1 MDLFNYNY
9 EKKSKKSSPLADRIR
24 PKTLDYMVGQQE
36 VVGEGRYLRRAI
48 EEDRLFSMILY
59 GPPGTGKTT
68 LARIVANHTN
78 SNFFQLNAVTS
89 GIKEIREVINKAK
102 EKKSYYQEDTILFID
117 EIHRF
122 NKAQQDGLLPY
133 VEDGTIILIGATT
146 ENPYFSI
153 NSPLLSR
160 VRVFQLRLLF
170 DNEIEKLIMRGLEDK
185 ENGLGDYNVKLH
197 EDALRHLIRL
207 ANGDIRTALNALE
220 LSVITTIPDE
230 NNLREITLD
239 KIEKSIQDRAVYYDK
254 DGDNHYDIISAFI
267 KSMRG
272 SDPDASLYWLARMIE
287 GGEDP
292 LFITRRMLIFASED
306 IGNADPQALQV
317 ALSTHQAVSE
327 LGMPEAR
334 ITLAQGVTYLSS
346 TEKSNSSYVA
356 IEKALKD
363 VKQTRQEP
371 VPLHLRDTHYRGAKN
386 MGHGEG
392 YKYPHNYPVNYVK
405 QDYVPDNVKGKV
417 YYEPS
422 ENGHESHFKNRLKYL
437 RGEQNKHKSGGK
449 DVK

>member
-1 MDLFNYNY
+1 MFNYNY